1 MRQAVA
7 NLIENAAL
15 HSRPGGG
22 IRISGQA
29 SADVLHLTIE
39 DDGPG
44 VDSDE
49 LPYIFNPFYRA
60 RNGLALPNGTG
71 LGLAIV
77 KGFVTLCGGKIRA
90 QSSPATTRFVI
101 ELPLAQPG
109 TV

>member
-22 IRISGQA
+22 IRISGEA
-29 SADVLHLTIE
+29 NADVLHLTIE

-101 ELPLAQPG
+101 ELPLAPAG
-109 TV
+109 TA